1 MSNETSLNKTFFA
14 GIWDNNPVLRLLL
27 GMCPTLAVTA
37 AVKPAL
43 TMGISVIFVL
53 LFSNIVVS
61 ILAKWLKPHL
71 RILMFTLTI
80 ATAVTIA
87 DLALKAYLPDMSA
100 ALGPYIPL
108 IIVNCIIIGR
118 AEACASK
125 NPVIFVKKDI
135 LFLICIFGINAIGAL
150 LIYLVSKTENLYL
163 VIVSYITITVIS
175 FLIIIYW
182 ITTKK
187 GLLISVIDA
196 IGMGLGFTI
205 TLCFLAG
212 IREVLATGKIFE
224 AQVMPDAFVP
234 WAGMGMPVGAFIT
247 LGLMLGAVNIISKK
261 TA

>member
-1 MSNETSLNKTFFA
+1 MSDSNKGSLVKTFTA
-14 GIWDNNPVLRLLL
+14 GLWDNNPVLRLLL

-43 TMGISVIFVL
+43 TMGLSVIFVL

-61 ILAKWLKPHL
+61 SLRHLLKPHL

-87 DLALKAYLPDMSA
+87 DLYLKAFMPEMSA
-100 ALGPYIPL
+100 SLGPFIPL

-125 NPVIFVKKDI
+125 N
-135 LFLICIFGINAIGAL
+135 G
-150 LIYLVSKTENLYL
+150 L
-163 VIVSYITITVIS
+163 VISI
-175 FLIIIYW
+175 
-182 ITTKK
+182 
-187 GLLISVIDA
+187 IDA
-196 IGMGLGFTI
+196 LGMGAGFTL

-224 AQVMPDAFVP
+224 VAVMPSSFTP
-234 WAGMGMPVGAFIT
+234 WAAMGMPVGAFIT
-247 LGLMLGAVNIISKK
+247 LGLMLAAVNIISKK